1 MRLLFAPPQ
10 ANPPFCD
17 GDHIAIAT
25 MSLACGHHT
34 LGMEANVGNGITQ
47 LVIAVAL
54 VGAIG
59 GSIAFTPIHKPNEDV
74 AFLERV
80 ASTVERAQVI
90 APDSREY
97 LSKLASRHQ
106 SPLANAQLDLRRQSA
121 LERIMRATQ
130 SPKPMERALLDGR
143 RIAE

>member
-17 GDHIAIAT
+17 GDHIEIAT

-34 LGMEANVGNGITQ
+34 LGMEANVANGITQ
-47 LVIAVAL
+47 LVIGVAL
-54 VGAIG
+54 AGAIG
-59 GSIAFTPIHKPNEDV
+59 GSIAFTPMHKPNEDV

-90 APDSREY
+90 PPESREY
-97 LSKLASRHQ
+97 LSKLTSRHQ
-106 SPLANAQLDLRRQSA
+106 SPLASAQLDLRRQGA
-121 LERIMRATQ
+121 LERIMRVSEPDGKGAT
-130 SPKPMERALLDGR
+130 R
-143 RIAE
+143 RP